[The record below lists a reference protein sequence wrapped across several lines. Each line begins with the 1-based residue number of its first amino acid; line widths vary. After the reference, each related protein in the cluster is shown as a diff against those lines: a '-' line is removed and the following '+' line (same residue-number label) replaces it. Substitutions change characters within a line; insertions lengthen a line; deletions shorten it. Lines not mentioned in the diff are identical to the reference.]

1 MKRRTVVAGSAAALV
16 LILVALA
23 VGSLRAPSRRRR
35 SFPVAPVRAAAA
47 LNLVDLSQLPVSEWT
62 SHLISRQQRQEWKQL
77 GEELADLGKKKPSE
91 YQSFNLGYLHGR
103 VHLENGD
110 EDDAAASFQPY
121 LQQGNP
127 FRDLALFH
135 RAEAAEADG
144 NEDEAERF
152 RALLIR
158 DHPASAYRGQAID
171 DQLAQLE
178 EAGDLKGLEAFAV
191 SLHSSA
197 DTGLRRQLDAAI
209 IIALGANHAEFL
221 SRAIG
226 LLQASAADDA
236 ADRIIRAL
244 DTPPILSR
252 LTPEQLLL
260 VGDGAR
266 IHRHFD
272 RAVAILTVARNGLPA
287 KADEI
292 DFAIGRSYFGN
303 EQFAEAER
311 VYLRGAEATK
321 DPKAKARF
329 WFHASRAAQL
339 QGNDQTGE
347 VYLTKAIAV
356 PGKFPATS
364 SAATQRSR
372 IRLKQKR
379 IAEAAADLQFIKKTF
394 AREHAVV
401 EGALAY
407 AMTMVATGNPAS
419 AIRELD
425 SIPRALFDRYDPYE
439 IAYWKGRALE
449 SSDPLSSV
457 ARYLAVLRADVPTHF
472 AYFARH
478 RLEDPRLKTV
488 VETSIARRKAQV
500 TSLMGVKNFAAARP
514 LQTDIALLMTM
525 SEGPELDRLR
535 SIYEQLPAY
544 AAVLALTPEP
554 APAFP
559 LPAGADRADQLLA
572 LGLFDDASGQV
583 PSKYGLGTMK
593 GALTQSLLLNRG
605 GASKPSIYAIEIL
618 MKRVPV
624 DFVPA
629 LLPQTVR
636 ELLYP
641 RYFHEFILGDAEKY
655 GADPDLVLSIMRE
668 ESRFNPR
675 AKSMAAARGLLQFII
690 TTAQQVGR
698 DLGLVELSSQDLY
711 DPRVIIQLGTKYIAD
726 LLTRFGGNTYQAAAA
741 YNAGPFQVQLWSR
754 MAPADGH
761 DFFFSSINF
770 DETKHYVRKVIN
782 SYERYE
788 EIYGG
793 RKAAGGLRAE
803 P

>member
-1 MKRRTVVAGSAAALV
+1 MKRRTVVAVSAATLV
-16 LILVALA
+16 LVLVAMA
-23 VGSLRAPSRRRR
+23 VFFLRAPSRRRR
-35 SFPVAPVRAAAA
+35 SFPAAAIPSA
-47 LNLVDLSQLPVSEWT
+47 PAQDLVDLSRLPVSQWT
-62 SHLISRQQRQEWKQL
+62 SHFVTRQQRGEWEPL
-77 GEELADLGKKKPSE
+77 SEELEALARQKPSE
-91 YQSFNLGYLHGR
+91 YRSLSLGYLHGR

-110 EDDAAASFQPY
+110 EEESAAAFEPF
-121 LQQGNP
+121 LQSGNA

-135 RAEAAEADG
+135 RAEAEEADG
-144 NEDEAERF
+144 DEDEAQRF
-152 RALLIR
+152 RERLIK
-158 DHPASAYRGQAID
+158 DHPSSPFREQAIE
-171 DQLAQLE
+171 DQLARLE
-178 EAGDLKGLEAFAV
+178 EEGNPSALEAFAN
-191 SLHSSA
+191 SLRTSA
-197 DTGLRRQLDAAI
+197 ATGLRRQMDGAI
-209 IIALGANHAEFL
+209 IAALGPKHPEFL
-221 SRAIG
+221 SRA
-226 LLQASAADDA
+226 LAMLTASTADDA
-236 ADRIIRAL
+236 ADRIIRAM
-244 DTPPILSR
+244 DEPATLSR

-266 IHRHFD
+266 VHRHFD
-272 RAVAILTVARNGLPA
+272 RAVAILTLARNGLPA

-311 VYLRGAEATK
+311 VYIRGAEATK
-321 DPKAKARF
+321 DARMKATF

-339 QGNDQTGE
+339 QGNDKSGE
-347 VYLTKAIAV
+347 AYLTRAIAV
-356 PGKFPATS
+356 PGNFPATS
-364 SAATQRSR
+364 AAATQRLR
-372 IRLKQKR
+372 TRLKQKR
-379 IAEAAADLQFIKKTF
+379 IAEASLDLQYIKRTF
-394 AREHAVV
+394 PREHAVV
-401 EGALAY
+401 EAALAY
-407 AMTMVATGNPAS
+407 AMAMVATGNPAS

-449 SSDPLSSV
+449 KTDPLSAV
-457 ARYLAVLRADVPTHF
+457 DRYLAVLRADVPTHF

-478 RLEDPRLKTV
+478 RLEDPKLKSV
-488 VETSIARRKAQV
+488 VETSIARRQV
-500 TSLMGVKNFAAARP
+500 QVGNLIGAKNFAAARP
-514 LQTDIALLMTM
+514 LQTDIVLLLTT

-535 SIYEQLPAY
+535 SIYEQLPPY
-544 AAVLALTPEP
+544 ADVLALTPEP
-554 APAFP
+554 SPTFP
-559 LPAGADRADQLLA
+559 LPPGSDRIDQLLA
-572 LGLFDDASGQV
+572 LGLFDDASGQI
-583 PSKYGLGTMK
+583 PSKYTLQTLK

-629 LLPQTVR
+629 LLPRVVR

-641 RYFHEFILGDAEKY
+641 RYFHEFILADSKKY

-675 AKSMAAARGLLQFII
+675 AKSLAAARGLLQFII

-711 DPRVIIQLGTKYIAD
+711 DPRVIIQLGAKYIAD
-726 LLTRFGGNTYQAAAA
+726 LLGRFNGDTYQAAAA

-754 MAPADGH
+754 LAAGEDH
-761 DFFFSSINF
+761 DFFLSSINF